1 MDYITRRHAA
11 ASGHRG
17 ALLRGH
23 SAHPR
28 LSALGVRVER
38 DGTVRRAEIAQAL
51 SDLRITIG
59 LPPGDLIAADW
70 IETALSALEP
80 ELLRCAIDAFLDA
93 LAARSP
99 EKPIPLTVLDGS
111 KKPLRGKKT

>member
-17 ALLRGH
+17 ALLRGR

-38 DGTVRRAEIAQAL
+38 GGTVRRAEIAQAL

-70 IETALSALEP
+70 IERVLSGLEP
-80 ELLRCAIDAFLDA
+80 ELLRCAIDAFLNS
-93 LAARSP
+93 LAARPP
-99 EKPIPLTVLDGS
+99 EKPVPPTARDGS
-111 KKPLRGKKT
+111 KKPSRGKKR